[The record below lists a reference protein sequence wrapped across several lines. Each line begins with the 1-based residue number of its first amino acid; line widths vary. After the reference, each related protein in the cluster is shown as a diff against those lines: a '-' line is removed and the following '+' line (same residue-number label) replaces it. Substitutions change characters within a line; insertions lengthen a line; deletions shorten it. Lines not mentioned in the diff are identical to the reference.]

1 QPLLRKKVYLNT
13 DKMPERDPEEFT
25 YMDLVGFLAIDELE
39 GELGEISQVQE
50 MPQQFI
56 ATVPMEETEVLFP
69 LNEAFIVGIDPQ
81 EQVIVL
87 RLPEGLLDTY
97 LG

>member
-1 QPLLRKKVYLNT
+1 
-13 DKMPERDPEEFT
+13 MPERDPEEFT